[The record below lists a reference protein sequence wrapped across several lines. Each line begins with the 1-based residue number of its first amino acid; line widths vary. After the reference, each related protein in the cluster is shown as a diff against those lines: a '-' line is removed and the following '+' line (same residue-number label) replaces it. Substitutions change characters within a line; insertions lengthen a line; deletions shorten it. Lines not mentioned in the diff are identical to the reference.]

1 MHERKVEMAK
11 RAGGFV
17 GLSGGFGT
25 FEEVNIL
32 SINAVTRSHLKIADT

>member
-11 RAGGFV
+11 RADGFV

-25 FEEVNIL
+25 FEEVSIL
-32 SINAVTRSHLKIADT
+32 PLKTIA

>member
-11 RAGGFV
+11 RVGGFV

-25 FEEVNIL
+25 FEEVNIP
-32 SINAVTRSHLKIADT
+32 SINSTT

>member
-11 RAGGFV
+11 RADGFV

-25 FEEVNIL
+25 FEEVIIL
-32 SINAVTRSHLKIADT
+32 PINAII